1 MGKTPKMHELFKA
14 MVSERNL
21 IDGRGVWQLI
31 YDNIWRLFEHG
42 VMLDDLDD
50 DSSRFRPDTENL
62 LGIKNWNVETSPS
75 HGLVL
80 SVSVIF
86 EDSSGD
92 ILGLD
97 DYPCTY
103 ICPARFL
110 WLSNEELDKIAK
122 KYEYANE
129 DHEEATEVEARE
141 LAELERL
148 KAKYESPKGEKRTCG
163 NCAFMKKKHED
174 KWYECW
180 CGGELHSLA
189 DLACNTWEPKGSN
202 PPLLK
207 HLKGEL

>member
-62 LGIKNWNVETSPS
+62 LGIKNWDVNASPS

-92 ILGLD
+92 ILGTD
-97 DYPCTY
+97 DCPCTY
-103 ICPARFL
+103 VCPARFL
-110 WLSNEELDKIAK
+110 WMSDEDLDKVVK
-122 KYEYANE
+122 KYKYDDEE
-129 DHEEATEVEARE
+129 HENASDVESRE
-141 LAELERL
+141 LAELARL
-148 KAKYESPKGEKRTCG
+148 KAKYESPTGDKHTCA
-163 NCAFMKKKHED
+163 NCALMKKKHDD

-180 CGGELHSLA
+180 CGGELHSVG
-189 DLACNTWEPKGSN
+189 DEACGAWESKGSN
-202 PPLLK
+202 STLLK
-207 HLKGEL
+207 HLKGDL